1 VLPKANAF
9 VSKEWNTSK
18 SFDTRERFIWGEL
31 YYPIMEKQIVRE
43 ILLDQQSFLETKG
56 QLVERDIDL
65 SKTINSKEIVVIS
78 GIRRCGKSTLLRM
91 ISSKLDTR
99 MVFIDF
105 SDIRFAN
112 FSIEDYSL
120 LDESILE
127 LFGDVAV
134 FLLDEVQNA
143 PMWQRWVNNL
153 FTSGKKV
160 FLTGSNSNL
169 LSSEISTYLTGRN
182 RVIRLCPFS
191 FREFLRLRGIHVE
204 NVNRLT
210 SREKSL
216 LRKSFDEYLK
226 TGGFPEV
233 LIQNDVGLARN
244 YFEDIITKD
253 IVARYGIRDVGELKE
268 LALYLVSNTGYSV
281 SYNNLKNIVG
291 IKSLSTIKSF
301 LDHLEEAFLF
311 QKINRFSYS
320 IKKQRAL
327 PSKIYAGDV
336 GFITSTAF
344 NFSENRGHR
353 LENLIL
359 NHLQRGGKEIYY
371 HLEKKECDFIIKD
384 GPKVIRAIQVS
395 ENLSN
400 KLTMEREINGLL
412 DALRTYDLSEGT
424 IITLDKQ
431 EELKVE
437 KYSINVIPAWK
448 WLLEQ

>member
-1 VLPKANAF
+1 
-9 VSKEWNTSK
+9 
-18 SFDTRERFIWGEL
+18 
-31 YYPIMEKQIVRE
+31 MEKQIIRE
-43 ILLDQQSFLETKG
+43 ILLDQQSFLGTND
-56 QLVERDIDL
+56 QFIERDVDL
-65 SKTINSKEIVVIS
+65 TKTINSKEIVVIT
-78 GIRRCGKSTLLRM
+78 GIRRCGKSTLLKM
-91 ISSKLDTR
+91 ISSELDEQ

-105 SDIRFAN
+105 SDIRFTN
-112 FSIEDYSL
+112 FSTDDYGL
-120 LDESILE
+120 LDESVLE
-127 LFGDVAV
+127 LFGEAAV
-134 FLLDEVQNA
+134 FLLDEVQNV

-191 FREFLRLRGIHVE
+191 VREFLRLREIHVE
-204 NVNRLT
+204 NVQRLT
-210 SREKSL
+210 TREKSII
-216 LRKSFDEYLK
+216 RKNFDEYLNA
-226 TGGFPEV
+226 GGFPEV

-253 IVARYGIRDVGELKE
+253 IVARYGIRDIGELKE

-291 IKSLSTIKSF
+291 IKSTSTIKSF
-301 LDHLEEAFLF
+301 LDHLEEAYLF
-311 QKINRFSYS
+311 QKISRFSYS

-327 PSKIYAGDV
+327 PSKVYAGDV

-344 NFSENRGHR
+344 SFSDNRGHR

-359 NHLQRGGKEIYY
+359 NHLQRKGKEIYY

-384 GPKVIRAIQVS
+384 GPKVIHAIQVS

-400 KLTMEREINGLL
+400 KLTKEREIKGLI
-412 DALRTYDLSEGT
+412 DALETHGLSRGT
-424 IITLDKQ
+424 IITSDTE
-431 EELKVE
+431 EELKVD
-437 KYSINVIPAWK
+437 KYSINVTPAWK
-448 WLLEQ
+448 WLLGQ

>member
-1 VLPKANAF
+1 
-9 VSKEWNTSK
+9 
-18 SFDTRERFIWGEL
+18 
-31 YYPIMEKQIVRE
+31 MEKQIIRD
-43 ILLDQQSFLETKG
+43 ILLDQQSFLETDS
-56 QLVERDIDL
+56 QLVERDIDFT
-65 SKTINSKEIVVIS
+65 KFINSKEIVVIS

-91 ISSKLDTR
+91 ISSKLTEQ

-105 SDIRFAN
+105 SDIRFTN
-112 FSIEDYSL
+112 FSIDDYAL
-120 LDESILE
+120 LDECVLE

-143 PMWQRWVNNL
+143 PIWQRWVNNL
-153 FTSGKKV
+153 FTTGKKV

-191 FREFLRLRGIHVE
+191 FREFLRLREINIEDVD
-204 NVNRLT
+204 RLT
-210 SREKSL
+210 TRERSII
-216 LRKSFDEYLK
+216 RKNFDEYLE

-244 YFEDIITKD
+244 YFNDIITKD
-253 IVARYGIRDVGELKE
+253 IVARYGIRDAGELKE

-281 SYNNLKNIVG
+281 SYNNLKNIIG
-291 IKSLSTIKSF
+291 IKSTSTIKSF

-311 QKINRFSYS
+311 QKISRFSFS

-336 GFITSTAF
+336 GFITSMAF
-344 NFSENRGHR
+344 SFSENRGHR

-359 NHLQRGGKEIYY
+359 NHLQRQGKEIFY

-384 GPKVIRAIQVS
+384 SSKVINAIQVS
-395 ENLSN
+395 DTLSN
-400 KLTMEREINGLL
+400 KLTREREIEGLV
-412 DALRTYDLSEGT
+412 DALETHGLSRGT
-424 IITLDKQ
+424 IITSDTQ
-431 EELKVE
+431 EQLKVE
-437 KYSINVIPAWK
+437 KYSINIIPAWK
-448 WLLEQ
+448 WLLEE